1 MPLAVYRCPNFF
13 TSFPFFT
20 ETRGA
25 RTFSEWNRDF
35 PLFLHN
41 SARYMRKEH
50 RKNNQ
55 SIKERVSELCPPK
68 ILRRMFKE
76 RQDSQVCA
84 SALSKLGT

>member
-1 MPLAVYRCPNFF
+1 
-13 TSFPFFT
+13 
-20 ETRGA
+20 
-25 RTFSEWNRDF
+25 
-35 PLFLHN
+35 
-41 SARYMRKEH
+41 MRKEH

-76 RQDSQVCA
+76 HQDSQVCA